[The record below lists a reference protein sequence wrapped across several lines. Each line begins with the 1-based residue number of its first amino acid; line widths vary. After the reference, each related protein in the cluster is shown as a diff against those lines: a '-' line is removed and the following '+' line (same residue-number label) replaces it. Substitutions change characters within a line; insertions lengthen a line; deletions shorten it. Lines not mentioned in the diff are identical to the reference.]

1 MTEEI
6 TPFVDSLP
14 NDDVPETRS
23 RPQPT
28 TRPISRS
35 IAKTPSSL
43 PWSQDILKETV
54 VHELQDTVFEHEDLL
69 QAVYPVPV
77 DAKLSKSIDE
87 FVAAEPT
94 KNRGFDTGPETPNYK
109 PLILFLNEI
118 LALLPPNSRSY
129 HTLLT
134 FIASTLQVQGTPDG
148 IADIKPDGVGVHRK
162 SLHPLHWLSTE
173 VAIEVNNNWAEMLVR
188 AATYGRAML
197 EQCGRW
203 CSVVLCFN
211 HKQQAFRFCWYT
223 RLGSFQTP
231 AMRYTNQDE
240 LGQVVRGIIGLA
252 ACSRFNSG
260 IDGFRDHNNGLF
272 FALPLSLRS
281 TSSPNS
287 DWCIPGCAT
296 HVFRL
301 KLITEHLND
310 EDQKALSSTVP
321 IDAHLARL
329 SMNITTN
336 GKRTIRQALAQAT
349 DDWEP
354 LAKSLNDAVHSVIT
368 SDQTLTSATLS
379 RLQSLS
385 PPVPEQISDVCL
397 PKSSLSLSP
406 RPSLIV
412 KMFFPVIRPGEHPIE
427 PKMLESVQGIHGVP
441 PIISHK
447 LVDHSTPMK
456 VFTRHRP
463 LKASDWAKV
472 HSSPNAELKVE
483 ERHCLFVFFE
493 TGGESL
499 KTVKEPI
506 ELVYVLVDS
515 IIGHLDC
522 FLKEFLCRDPSYG
535 NILRLKV
542 IEMRT
547 TSDISKNAFAGDAR
561 FDFLAPHL
569 KKCMGVI
576 IDGEL
581 AVRLGVPRER
591 AQHSSGTPAFMSL
604 RLMSNWQANL
614 LRTAIDDLESYIWVL
629 AWGILCMIPEPTK
642 KERSWIKA
650 FSSGDYGILELGKD
664 SMCQRFN
671 RFSSRPEPISAEM
684 RAVMPLLTYWM
695 EISYAAAKEL
705 RKVLGEPQDE
715 IDEETLDLGAEDLY
729 RGKHDTEAQADPEKF
744 QAELHD
750 LCLKYYIKY
759 LQVAVSFLERR
770 KQYN

>member
-1 MTEEI
+1 MAEEI
-6 TPFVDSLP
+6 TPLTSSL
-14 NDDVPETRS
+14 
-23 RPQPT
+23 PQPT

-43 PWSQDILKETV
+43 PRSQDILKETV
-54 VHELQDTVFEHEDLL
+54 VHELQDAVFEHEDLL

-77 DAKLSKSIDE
+77 DANLSKSIDE

-94 KNRGFDTGPETPNYK
+94 KNRGFDTGLETLNHG
-109 PLILFLNEI
+109 PLIRFLNEI

-134 FIASTLQVQGTPDG
+134 FISLTLRVQGTPHG
-148 IADIKPDGVGVHRK
+148 LGVHK
-162 SLHPLHWLSTE
+162 KPLHPLHWFSTE
-173 VAIEVNNNWAEMLVR
+173 VAIEVKNNWAEMLVQ

-260 IDGFRDHNNGLF
+260 IDDFRDHNNNGLF

-281 TSSPNS
+281 TSSPNL
-287 DWCIPGCAT
+287 DWCIPGFD
-296 HVFRL
+296 HG
-301 KLITEHLND
+301 HLND

-354 LAKSLNDAVHSVIT
+354 LAKSLNDAVYSVIT

-385 PPVPEQISDVCL
+385 PPVSEQIGDVCL

-412 KMFFPVIRPGEHPIE
+412 KMSFPVICPGEHPIE

-463 LKASDWAKV
+463 LKASADWAKV

-515 IIGHLDC
+515 IIGHLNC
-522 FLKEFLCRDPSYG
+522 FLKKILHRDPSYG
-535 NILRLKV
+535 NILRLNV
-542 IEMRT
+542 VEMRT
-547 TSDISKNAFAGDAR
+547 DSDISKNAFASDAR

-569 KKCMGVI
+569 KKCMGFI
-576 IDGEL
+576 IDGDL
-581 AVRLGVPRER
+581 AVRLGVPREQ
-591 AQHSSGTPAFMSL
+591 AQRSSGTPAFMSL
-604 RLMSNWQANL
+604 RLISDWEASP

-629 AWGILCMIPEPTK
+629 VWSILCMIPEPTK
-642 KERSWIKA
+642 KERSWIEA
-650 FSSGDYGILELGKD
+650 LSSDDYNILNQGKD
-664 SMCQRFN
+664 SVCQRFN
-671 RFSSRPEPISAEM
+671 RFSSRPESVSAEM
-684 RAVMPLLTYWM
+684 RAVMPLLTHWL
-695 EISYAAAKEL
+695 EISYSAAKEL
-705 RKVLGEPQDE
+705 RKLLGEPRDE
-715 IDEETLDLGAEDLY
+715 IEEIFDLVAQDWD
-729 RGKHDTEAQADPEKF
+729 RGKHGTEAQADPDPEKF
-744 QAELHD
+744 EAELHD
-750 LCLKYYIKY
+750 LCLKYYIEY
-759 LQVAVSFLERR
+759 LQTAILFLEGR